1 MTTWRAVPSG
11 RPLHSQTTDEPPSG
25 AGVAQAS
32 WMPSRCGGSVVGGAV
47 VGGSVVGGS
56 VRGGS
61 VVGGSVRGSDLGG
74 SVVGG
79 AVVGGAVLVV
89 VASCRSRR
97 SVVVVVGAAGLG
109 GSVVA

>member
-1 MTTWRAVPSG
+1 MPASAVVSTYRRTLVSLVDHSAWLGPTCSRITTWRAVPSG
-11 RPLHSQTTDEPPSG
+11 RPRHSHTTDEPPSG

-32 WMPSRCGGSVVGGAV
+32 WMPSRRDGSVVGGAV

-61 VVGGSVRGSDLGG
+61 VVGGSVRGSDRGG

-79 AVVGGAVLVV
+79 AVLVV
-89 VASCRSRR
+89 
-97 SVVVVVGAAGLG
+97 
-109 GSVVA
+109 